1 MRIAGLTSISLFLH
15 AALLFSLDHSLPT
28 LQQKILFEQKQI
40 VQKKDD
46 QLQFQ
51 FVESPRQK
59 LIPHKPRP
67 SHKIS
72 DQDALNQ
79 DLSKNK
85 KAQDDLPLIKA
96 PGRADQLAQRHRAG
110 SRLVPKNVG
119 TRSNEN
125 VISSSSKRAERARR
139 EVTERS
145 PDTSRNMNSQDGLS
159 GQDKIITQE
168 VARLKSGAARLTGMV
183 SFEATGSGMG
193 VYMKNLKEKI
203 WLAWFPYLAVHYPK
217 DFKTA
222 DAIVGF
228 KLNAKGEV
236 KIVEL
241 VENKGSPLFAAI
253 CMESVQRAGS
263 FGPVPQEILDLL
275 GKDELEIKFAF
286 HYW

>member
-85 KAQDDLPLIKA
+85 KVQDDLPLIKA
-96 PGRADQLAQRHRAG
+96 PGRTDQLAQRHRAG

-168 VARLKSGAARLTGMV
+168 VARLKSAGARLYGMV

-203 WLAWFPYLAVHYPK
+203 WINWFPYLVFQYP
-217 DFKTA
+217 A
-222 DAIVGF
+222 DARGARAVVSF
-228 KLNAKGEV
+228 TLNAKGEIKAM
-236 KIVEL
+236 KIVER
-241 VENKGSPLFAAI
+241 EGSPAFATFCLEA
-253 CMESVQRAGS
+253 VKKAGG
-263 FGPVPQEILDLL
+263 FGELPKEILGLL
-275 GKDELEIKFAF
+275 GKDELEIKFGF
-286 HYW
+286 NYR